1 MVMECIRMAPIVNP
15 IVPDPMG
22 FTIREGNRCEAAS
35 VS

>member
-15 IVPDPMG
+15 IVPDPKG
-22 FTIREGNRCEAAS
+22 FTIHESNRCEAAS